1 MRRKYTITIKTRW
14 TPSDVAA
21 EHFASELYKLAE
33 ASHLTG
39 EELNITWED
48 LPEETLEEAMERVR
62 RADERKAKRETRMH
76 ER

>member
-1 MRRKYTITIKTRW
+1 MRRKYTITIKTRY

-21 EHFASELYKLAE
+21 EHVISELYKLIE

-39 EELNITWED
+39 GELNITWEE

-62 RADERKAKRETRMH
+62 RADKRKAKKE
-76 ER
+76 E